1 MEFGTG
7 HHMGVP
13 CIARGGNHLSKG
25 AAMPLPGKLG
35 FDMKL
40 AFGVGQAAEG
50 LFGAAYGT
58 FLIFYYNQ
66 VLGMSGSLAGAAV
79 GIALVV
85 DAFTDPLAGSLSDH
99 WKSRHGRR
107 HPFMYASILPLM
119 VSFYFLFNPPVTS
132 EFGLFLWLVVFSNA
146 SRTSMSLYHV
156 PHIALGAELSEDY
169 DERSKLV
176 GYRMFFANVGVL
188 FTFAVGFLYF
198 FTPTAEFQN
207 GQLNAAAYPGFALLL
222 AGLMGVTIF
231 WSGWGTRAGIPF
243 LRVAPATQRLS
254 LGKVL
259 WRVLL
264 DIIAAMRS
272 RSFRWLFFGVLVVFV
287 MVGVNGG
294 LDLYVFTYFW
304 ELDRASIL
312 LVICAY
318 PVGVLLGSFFCPAFF
333 NRFGKKAG
341 LIFGG
346 LSWAFWQTTP
356 IVARLMDWFPDNG
369 EPLLISLLVAIKVIQ
384 GASTVQANVAFGS
397 MVADIIDE
405 HEYETGKRQEG
416 IFFAA
421 SSFSAKA
428 TSGIGNVIA
437 GVTLDLIS
445 WPRGAHIRTAADV
458 PPETLVNL
466 GMAYGPIVA
475 AFGFVSI
482 WCYTH
487 YRLTRERHAEILEE
501 LARRRAA
508 IVRASAAQ

>member
-1 MEFGTG
+1 
-7 HHMGVP
+7 
-13 CIARGGNHLSKG
+13 
-25 AAMPLPGKLG
+25 MPLPGKLG

-119 VSFYFLFNPPVTS
+119 VSFYLLFNPPITS
-132 EFGLFLWLVVFSNA
+132 EFGLFIWLLVCSNA
-146 SRTSMSLYHV
+146 TRTAMSLYHV
-156 PHIALGAELSEDY
+156 PHIALGAEMSEDF

-188 FTFAVGFLYF
+188 FTFAVAFLYC
-198 FTPTAEFQN
+198 FTPTAEFEN

-231 WSGWGTRAGIPF
+231 WSGWGTRAAIPF
-243 LRVAPATQRLS
+243 LRIAPATPRLS

-264 DIIAAMRS
+264 DIMAATRS
-272 RSFRWLFFGVLVVFV
+272 RSFRWLFLGVLVVFV

-304 ELDRASIL
+304 ELDRAAIL
-312 LVICAY
+312 VVICAY
-318 PVGVLLGSFFCPAFF
+318 PVGVLVGSFFCPAFF

-346 LSWAFWQTTP
+346 LSWAFWQTLP
-356 IVARLMDWFPDNG
+356 IMARLMDWFPENG
-369 EPLLISLLVAIKVIQ
+369 DAMLVTLLIAIKVIQ

-428 TSGIGNVIA
+428 TTGIGNVIA
-437 GVTLDLIS
+437 GVALDVIS

-458 PPETLVNL
+458 PPETLVHL
-466 GMAYGPIVA
+466 GMVYGPIVA

-487 YRLTRERHAEILEE
+487 YRLTRQRHAEILEE
-501 LARRRAA
+501 LARRRKATA
-508 IVRASAAQ
+508 QASVAQ